1 MDKMLKFEKKR
12 QKKQQFFIS
21 LQKTPDF
28 PEIAIGSLNA
38 VIGAHTSPGLPAVFC
53 YCGERKPM

>member
-1 MDKMLKFEKKR
+1 MLKFAKKR

-21 LQKTPDF
+21 LQKKTPDF